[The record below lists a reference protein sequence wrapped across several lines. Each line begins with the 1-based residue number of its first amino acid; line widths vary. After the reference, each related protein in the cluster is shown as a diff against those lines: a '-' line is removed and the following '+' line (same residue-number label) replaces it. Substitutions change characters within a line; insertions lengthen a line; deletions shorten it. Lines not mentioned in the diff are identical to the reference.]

1 MNDKYKIK
9 YLKYKLGYL
18 HERKL
23 LSEKLFNKIM
33 IRLRSSHNN
42 DILYRDKYKKYKNK
56 YNKMVGG
63 KGKMGGKGKGGGGG
77 EDCGMDKVGIKDKVL
92 GFLGFFGPIYY
103 IFSRMFNT
111 NMISS
116 TFKGIKKIF

>member
-33 IRLRSSHNN
+33 IRMRSSHNN
-42 DILYRDKYKKYKNK
+42 DILYREKYKKYKNK

-63 KGKMGGKGKGGGGG
+63 G
-77 EDCGMDKVGIKDKVL
+77 ESCGMDKIGIKDKVL